1 MEEVSACGSGGR
13 GGVSSVRAP
22 GPRQTFSYG
31 AVNAMWFMLPCAVVN
46 LPIHP
51 TPAAGRGGGGALPAL
66 AGHETPCQQAQRS
79 LAHRH
84 GRPSFLCTLREL
96 LGVDGRDARRTL
108 GRVREPKVGQ
118 EVALANVKEKVLAA
132 CTSERSRTPG
142 GAGVR
147 QRRRAMA
154 CSPLGAAP
162 YRRAARWSSR
172 AAARARRSRTAR
184 WRPCLSTR
192 AQCGSRPATCPR
204 RVHGG
209 VSGA

>member
-1 MEEVSACGSGGR
+1 MRQRWAGRSQQRESAGAATNLFIRRCECNVVHAAVCGR
-13 GGVSSVRAP
+13 EPAYSS
-22 GPRQTFSYG
+22 
-31 AVNAMWFMLPCAVVN
+31 
-46 LPIHP
+46 H
-51 TPAAGRGGGGALPAL
+51 AGRGAGRGGALPAL